1 MCPAIR
7 YARARRSVI
16 LGIGSFPFVAPVLYP
31 ERYVVVG
38 ISSVLYLSLAKFHR
52 CCCAVSPES
61 PVFWRVSG
69 LLRVSYVGP
78 ASCTVVDGVGPSPAA
93 SPAVAPGTVSV
104 AARAAIPR
112 PAYRSSRRRRQDS
125 INDEYWF
132 LFTNCRC
139 PDPKRAHDKTSS
151 DDHVHR
157 EYRAQTG
164 I

>member
-1 MCPAIR
+1 MPD
-7 YARARRSVI
+7 
-16 LGIGSFPFVAPVLYP
+16 VAPYP
-31 ERYVVVG
+31 SLVGFSTTCKSRSNLLSRVVAGVA
-38 ISSVLYLSLAKFHR
+38 IAACAKCHR

-61 PVFWRVSG
+61 PVFLRVSG

-157 EYRAQTG
+157 C
-164 I
+164 